1 MIHQSTN
8 SLMSRGMMPSTNN
21 PVPAPVRLAP
31 IIRAPDRQAN
41 NNPQRRAQQQQPSH
55 LEPVF
60 TVYVNSAQC
69 RFSADLMAE
78 IRDVHHV
85 PCTVIDVAAGIDIPS
100 WLKGTPSIVVGTD
113 VYCGDTAFEF
123 AASTGACLR
132 KQGSATSSDGE
143 ATSFQDILTGKSSK
157 SKNDGIG
164 CGLAKAFSPPVRISE
179 EEAEKKYSGSVDDA
193 MARLMQSRG

>member
-1 MIHQSTN
+1 
-8 SLMSRGMMPSTNN
+8 MSRGMMPSTNN

-31 IIRAPDRQAN
+31 VIRAPDRQAN
-41 NNPQRRAQQQQPSH
+41 NNPQRRVRQ
-55 LEPVF
+55 LEEPVF

-69 RFSADLMAE
+69 RFSADLMEE
-78 IRDVHHV
+78 IRDVHRV
-85 PCTVIDVAAGIDIPS
+85 PCTVIDVASGDNDIPS

-123 AASTGACLR
+123 AASAGACLK
-132 KQGSATSSDGE
+132 KQQASATSSAGE
-143 ATSFQDILTGKSSK
+143 ATSFQDILMGKSSK